1 MNFLATWINL
11 CIKNVGTAFVSYAS
25 IQRQYKI
32 TSTPKTYILYVIDSL
47 KVEFPS
53 SVTINV
59 YVTEKEN
66 APKV

>member
-32 TSTPKTYILYVIDSL
+32 TSTPKTYILYVIDSR

-59 YVTEKEN
+59 YVTEEEN